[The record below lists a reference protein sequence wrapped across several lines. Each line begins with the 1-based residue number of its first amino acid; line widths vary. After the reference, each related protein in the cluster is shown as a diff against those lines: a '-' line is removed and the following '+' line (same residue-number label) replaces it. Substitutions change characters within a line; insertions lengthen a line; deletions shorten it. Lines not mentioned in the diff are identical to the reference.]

1 MMLGSPVSEERIAE
15 LFEKAAL
22 PIVIASLLLTIV
34 SGLALSPLPEFQTD
48 LSSFAP
54 QTAADAAEARLE
66 EVMPAAS
73 HRIYIHIVPTK
84 AGANVL
90 ELGAMQ
96 QLACLL

>member
-54 QTAADAAEARLE
+54 QTEADAAEARLE

-73 HRIYIHIVPTK
+73 HRIYIHIVPTQ

>member
-54 QTAADAAEARLE
+54 QTAADAAECSTRGGDAR
-66 EVMPAAS
+66 S
-73 HRIYIHIVPTK
+73 
-84 AGANVL
+84 
-90 ELGAMQ
+90 
-96 QLACLL
+96 LA